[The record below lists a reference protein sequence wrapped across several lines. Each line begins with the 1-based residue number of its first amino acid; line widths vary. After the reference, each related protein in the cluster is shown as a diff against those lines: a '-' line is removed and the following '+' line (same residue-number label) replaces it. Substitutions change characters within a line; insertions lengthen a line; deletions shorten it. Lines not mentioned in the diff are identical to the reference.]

1 MGKVIQ
7 LSMKQM
13 KMEVIVISDYIQAL
27 IEYIG
32 DDPAREGL
40 RETPIRVLNAYEEIF
55 YGYKDDPKTHMKV
68 FDEPS
73 SNELVL
79 MKDIEFFST
88 CEHHMLPFYGKAH
101 IAYITNGKVIG
112 ASKLARILDVYARRL
127 QIQERISQQV
137 TTALDDGLNPLG
149 SACIIEASHL
159 CMMCRGVK
167 KQHSVMVT
175 SSLTGVFR
183 ENATSRSELFQLIRG

>member
-1 MGKVIQ
+1 
-7 LSMKQM
+7 
-13 KMEVIVISDYIQAL
+13 METVSLNEQ
-27 IEYIG
+27 IETIIGYIG
-32 DDPAREGL
+32 DDPGREGL
-40 RETPIRVLNAYEEIF
+40 KETPLRVIKAYEEI
-55 YGYKDDPKTHMKV
+55 YSGYRDSPEEHMKV

-73 SNELVL
+73 TDELVL
-79 MKDIEFFST
+79 MKDIEFFSM

-101 IAYITNGKVIG
+101 VAYITNGRVIG

-137 TTALDDGLNPLG
+137 TTALDEGLDPKG

-183 ENATSRSELFQLIRG
+183 DSATSRSELFQLIRS

>member
-1 MGKVIQ
+1 
-7 LSMKQM
+7 
-13 KMEVIVISDYIQAL
+13 MEVINLNDSIKWI
-27 IEYIG
+27 ITYIG
-32 DDPAREGL
+32 DDPEREGL
-40 RETPIRVLNAYEEIF
+40 KETPLRVIKACNEI
-55 YGYKDDPKTHMKV
+55 YSGYRNSPERHMKV
-68 FDEPS
+68 FEEPS
-73 SNELVL
+73 SDELVL
-79 MKDIEFFST
+79 MKDIEFFSM

-101 IAYITNGKVIG
+101 VAYITNGRVIG

-137 TTALDDGLNPLG
+137 TAALDDGLNPKG

-183 ENATSRSELFQLIRG
+183 ESATSRSELFQLIRS